1 MKWLLYLSEN
11 LFMRRFFTSFPFA
24 LILIA
29 IPFIFTAIQYS
40 GLPETIPVH
49 FGPDGKADGFGPK
62 SSIWIHTSILSVIGL
77 GVYLLISNLHKIDPK
92 KSAQVSLETFKSLAT
107 LILLF
112 LTIINL
118 SISLSMSNQS
128 LGFGIEKIVL
138 PAVGCLIAVM
148 GYFMRDIKPN
158 YFIGLR
164 LPWTLEDE
172 ENWAATHQLAAKL
185 WLPGGLV
192 MAVTAIIFPFMVAF
206 ITTIAITLI
215 IVLIP
220 SIFSFRYYRKKQV

>member
-1 MKWLLYLSEN
+1 
-11 LFMRRFFTSFPFA
+11 MRRFFTSFSFA

-40 GLPETIPVH
+40 GLPDTIPVH
-49 FGPDGKADGFGPK
+49 FGPDGKADGFGTK

-77 GVYLLISNLHKIDPK
+77 GIYLLISNLHKIDPK

-128 LGFGIEKIVL
+128 LGFGVEKVVL

-172 ENWAATHQLAAKL
+172 ENWTATHQVASKL
-185 WLPGGLV
+185 WIPAGILMV
-192 MAVTAIIFPFMVAF
+192 VASIIFPFMTAF
-206 ITTIAITLI
+206 IITIATTLI
-215 IVLIP
+215 IVIIP
-220 SIFSFRYYRKKQV
+220 AVFSFRYYRKKQV